1 MLFNS
6 YYSMT
11 QFPSRVTVMHPV
23 KHSRWNWCQTP
34 AFTVFK
40 RHTTTALNTL
50 TPSSV
55 AHLFLDHKKTDQSSF
70 YTTVQTSVYLKCSK
84 VSRCRKTGSYSPYSH
99 LTTNSAGEL
108 PSRSKH
114 RHWESFHT
122 TLDILRH
129 GQTQTQPQ
137 LQHMHTLTHTLLN
150 QPDAQTH
157 RDGDGETQ
165 TLFSWSPA
173 LRCDFVHLQ
182 SKRWL
187 FYKLLWLVPP
197 TSCQFLCASA
207 NI

>member
-11 QFPSRVTVMHPV
+11 QFPSRVTVMHSV

-55 AHLFLDHKKTDQSSF
+55 AHLFLDRKKTDQSSF

-137 LQHMHTLTHTLLN
+137 LQHMYTLTHTHCSINQMHKSTEMQMGRHKLN
-150 QPDAQTH
+150 
-157 RDGDGETQ
+157 
-165 TLFSWSPA
+165 SPG
-173 LRCDFVHLQ
+173 VQ
-182 SKRWL
+182 
-187 FYKLLWLVPP
+187 
-197 TSCQFLCASA
+197 
-207 NI
+207 I

>member
-1 MLFNS
+1 M
-6 YYSMT
+6 
-11 QFPSRVTVMHPV
+11 
-23 KHSRWNWCQTP
+23 
-34 AFTVFK
+34 
-40 RHTTTALNTL
+40 L

-55 AHLFLDHKKTDQSSF
+55 AHLFLDRKKTDQSSF

-137 LQHMHTLTHTLLN
+137 LQHMHTLTHTHCSINQMHKSTEMQMGKHKLN
-150 QPDAQTH
+150 S
-157 RDGDGETQ
+157 RG
-165 TLFSWSPA
+165 
-173 LRCDFVHLQ
+173 VH
-182 SKRWL
+182 
-187 FYKLLWLVPP
+187 
-197 TSCQFLCASA
+197 
-207 NI
+207 I